1 MLNLPVDLPALDIII
16 AALSGMLILWVLWRI
31 DAARQRR
38 PVRGTGDDGAI
49 AMLFEKRALLD
60 VSPAARA
67 MLGPTA
73 GTPAPG
79 WDQAARLL
87 APLFP
92 GFPADPADVVPPG
105 QIRLAPGTPGHTQ
118 PLCLTA
124 IDGRVRL
131 DLAPEDRRSLI
142 QPAMLRQIEELHTLR
157 RAADHSPLA
166 VWQSGRGPR
175 ILWANATYR
184 ALARDMAPDFPTSR
198 GIAPLFAP
206 ADLDTTEAAPRRVSL
221 TLPNG
226 GLRWFSLT
234 SARSGDTAIHYA
246 HSIDSVV
253 QAETVQ
259 RNFVQTL
266 TKTFATLSIGL
277 AIFDRDRRLALFNPA
292 LIDLTALP
300 ADFLSARPALSS
312 VFDRMRDSQTMPEP
326 RDYSSWRQRMTDLVA
341 AAADGKFLE
350 TWVLPGGQTYRV
362 TGRPHPDGA
371 VAFVFEDI
379 SAEMTLT
386 RRFRS
391 ELGLG
396 KAVLNHLPQAIAVFS
411 PAGLLTVSNTA
422 YLNLWKA
429 DPNNAFAE
437 TTAQDALRLW
447 RDQCRSDADWSLI
460 LGFLNR
466 RLTTLPQPTLVRM
479 MDGRMIECRAATLTG
494 GYAMVM
500 FVDLH
505 AGTSP
510 AGIEHLPEFAPDS
523 RPGVKPD
530 ASALRSPLALPA
542 PLTID

>member
-1 MLNLPVDLPALDIII
+1 MPGLPVDLPAFDTAL
-16 AALSGMLILWVLWRI
+16 AALLGALVLWAIWRA
-31 DAARQRR
+31 DSLRHARR
-38 PVRGTGDDGAI
+38 VGDTGDDGAI
-49 AMLFEKRALLD
+49 AMLFDRRVLLD
-60 VSPAARA
+60 ASPAARA

-73 GTPAPG
+73 DAPASG

-92 GFPADPADVVPPG
+92 GFPLDPADILPSG
-105 QIRLAPGTPGHTQ
+105 QIRLAPTTPGHSQ

-124 IDGRVRL
+124 IDGRVRV
-131 DLAPEDRRSLI
+131 DLAPENRRSQV
-142 QPAMLRQIEELHTLR
+142 QPDILRQIEELQTLR

-166 VWQSGRGPR
+166 VWQTGRGTR
-175 ILWANATYR
+175 VLWANATYR
-184 ALARDMAPDFPTSR
+184 ALARDMAPDFPASR

-206 ADLDTTEAAPRRVSL
+206 ADLDSTEATPRRVSL
-221 TLPNG
+221 SLPNG

-234 SARSGDTAIHYA
+234 SARSGETAIHYA
-246 HSIDSVV
+246 HAIDAVV

-300 ADFLSARPALSS
+300 ADFLSARPTLSA

-326 RDYSSWRQRMTDLVA
+326 RNYSSWRQRMTDLVA

-379 SAEMTLT
+379 TAEMTLT

-396 KAVLNHLPQAIAVFS
+396 KAVLNQLPQAIAVFS
-411 PAGLLTVSNTA
+411 PAGILSVSNTA
-422 YLNLWKA
+422 YMALWQT
-429 DPNNAFAE
+429 DPDNAFAE
-437 TTAQDALRLW
+437 TTAHDALRLW
-447 RDQCRSDADWSLI
+447 RDHSRDDTDWSPI
-460 LGFLNR
+460 NAFLSR
-466 RLTTLPQPTLVRM
+466 RSLTPPPSLSVTHVN
-479 MDGRMIECRAATLTG
+479 GAAIECRAATLTG

-500 FVDLH
+500 FVGD
-505 AGTSP
+505 AGAVSP
-510 AGIEHLPEFAPDS
+510 TDSSAAVAGRADDAAGL
-523 RPGVKPD
+523 RPV
-530 ASALRSPLALPA
+530 ASAMA
-542 PLTID
+542 PPID